1 MIKQNQRVLNAA
13 FVVLD
18 AFVICVSLLCAWW
31 LRFKTTLFG
40 PIGGHLGFEQYALF
54 LVLAVLPTYLILY
67 FSFGLYKP
75 FRTHKTIF
83 NEATQIIKVN
93 IVAFVVLVAILFIIN
108 QPNFS
113 RIMLFLLAFV
123 GAFFGIV
130 ERFIVR
136 SALRHLRS
144 NNKNLKHILVV
155 GDNELAFNFARKIRN
170 NPCTFHE

>member
-1 MIKQNQRVLNAA
+1 M
-13 FVVLD
+13 
-18 AFVICVSLLCAWW
+18 
-31 LRFKTTLFG
+31 
-40 PIGGHLGFEQYALF
+40 P
-54 LVLAVLPTYLILY
+54 LY
-67 FSFGLYKP
+67 
-75 FRTHKTIF
+75 IF

-130 ERFIVR
+130 ERFVVR
-136 SALRHLRS
+136 SVLRNLRS

-155 GDNELAFNFARKIRN
+155 GDNELAFNFA
-170 NPCTFHE
+170 

>member
-13 FVVLD
+13 FGVLD
-18 AFVICVSLLCAWW
+18 ALVICVSLLCAWW

-67 FSFGLYKP
+67 FSFGLSKP

-93 IVAFVVLVAILFIIN
+93 IVAFVVPISFNI
-108 QPNFS
+108 
-113 RIMLFLLAFV
+113 
-123 GAFFGIV
+123 
-130 ERFIVR
+130 
-136 SALRHLRS
+136 S
-144 NNKNLKHILVV
+144 NNKPDLSF
-155 GDNELAFNFARKIRN
+155 E
-170 NPCTFHE
+170 